1 MELTA
6 PLELSP
12 HDPTL
17 SRTASGYL
25 NRADRT
31 EAGGVARRPQP
42 IPDRILAAATRLAAA
57 RPWGGITLGEIA
69 AAAKV
74 TLAQLHEAYG
84 SKTAIV
90 AALMARADARVLGGI
105 DPSALA
111 EPPRDRLLD
120 ALLRRLDSLA
130 RDKKAIAS
138 IMRDT
143 AIDPLSALCLAPAFL
158 NSMAWTLE
166 AAGIGSSGLAG
177 RIRVKGLAAIYL
189 GALCVWLRD
198 DSPDQGKTMA
208 FLDRRL
214 RIAERFAAYLPGA
227 RRAAAADGGEP

>member
-1 MELTA
+1 M
-6 PLELSP
+6 
-12 HDPTL
+12 
-17 SRTASGYL
+17 
-25 NRADRT
+25 
-31 EAGGVARRPQP
+31 ARRPQP

-57 RPWGGITLGEIA
+57 RPWRTVTLGEIA
-69 AAAKV
+69 AGARV
-74 TLAQLHEAYG
+74 TLAQLHDAYG
-84 SKTAIV
+84 SKAAIV

-111 EPPRDRLLD
+111 EPARDRLLD

-130 RDKKAIAS
+130 PDKKAIAS
-138 IMRDT
+138 IVRDT
-143 AIDPLSALCLAPAFL
+143 AIDPLSALRLAPSFL

-166 AAGIGSSGLAG
+166 AAGISSAGIAG

-198 DSPDQGKTMA
+198 DSADQGRTMA

-214 RIAERFAAYLPGA
+214 RAAGRLAAFLPGG
-227 RRAAAADGGEP
+227 RRAAAAD

>member
-1 MELTA
+1 M
-6 PLELSP
+6 
-12 HDPTL
+12 
-17 SRTASGYL
+17 
-25 NRADRT
+25 
-31 EAGGVARRPQP
+31 ARRPQP
-42 IPDRILAAATRLAAA
+42 VPDRILTAATRLAAE
-57 RPWGGITLGEIA
+57 RPWRTITLGEIA

-74 TLAQLHEAYG
+74 TLAQLHAAYG

-90 AALMARADARVLGGI
+90 AALMARADEKVLGGI

-111 EPPRDRLLD
+111 EPAHDRLLD

-130 RDKKAIAS
+130 RDKKALAS

-166 AAGIGSSGLAG
+166 AAGIGSSGVAG

-198 DSPDQGKTMA
+198 DSPDQGRTMA

-214 RIAERFAAYLPGA
+214 RIAERLAAFLPGGRQQPA
-227 RRAAAADGGEP
+227 GASGRT